1 MQNESIIVCCRSRR
15 SGWIYTIYAM
25 LCDSKIEMREFRKES
40 NQERIEE
47 AVTSSTLGN
56 KSILVINAK
65 LCKKIVQISMKSP

>member
-1 MQNESIIVCCRSRR
+1 
-15 SGWIYTIYAM
+15 M

-65 LCKKIVQISMKSP
+65 MCKKIVQISMKSP